1 LNKPAL
7 SRKIIHWGLEKKN
20 ISESGRFSCINNL
33 WQARLAERICTGGSK
48 MAFFDDLVGK
58 VVGAVKGSPGQEQGL
73 VEGVMGLLTNQETGG
88 IAGLIQSFNQQG
100 LGDIISSWVG
110 TGTNAA
116 ITPEQVQE
124 VLGSDV
130 IQQLAEKS
138 GVSFDAAQAQLAA
151 LLPSLIDKATPEG
164 KVPEGGLLDMGQEL
178 LRGLFSQK

>member
-1 LNKPAL
+1 M
-7 SRKIIHWGLEKKN
+7 GL
-20 ISESGRFSCINNL
+20 
-33 WQARLAERICTGGSK
+33 
-48 MAFFDDLVGK
+48 FDDLVGK
-58 VVGAVKGSPGQEQGL
+58 VVGAVKGSPGQEEGL
-73 VEGVMGLLTNQETGG
+73 AAGVMGLLTNPETGG
-88 IAGLIQSFNQQG
+88 IAGLVQTFKQQG

-116 ITPEQVQE
+116 ITPDQVQE

-138 GVSFDAAQAQLAA
+138 GISVDAAKAQLAE

-164 KVPEGGLLDMGQEL
+164 KIPEGGLLDMGQEL